1 MDQRSDSVPLQRHE
15 WDLPLTLATRADTRE
30 GWPVRPPLSCI
41 QIPLRHAFVEPP
53 EVLFHGT
60 AVRRLAA

>member
-1 MDQRSDSVPLQRHE
+1 MDRRSGGVPLQRHE
-15 WDLPLTLATRADTRE
+15 PVPLTLAARANTRE

>member
-1 MDQRSDSVPLQRHE
+1 MDRRSGGVPLQRHE
-15 WDLPLTLATRADTRE
+15 SVPVTLATRVYTRE
-30 GWPVRPPLSCI
+30 GWPLRPPLSCI
-41 QIPLRHAFVEPP
+41 QIPIRHAFVEPP

>member
-1 MDQRSDSVPLQRHE
+1 MDQRSGGVPLQRHE
-15 WDLPLTLATRADTRE
+15 SVLVTLATRADTRE
-30 GWPVRPPLSCI
+30 GWPLRPPLSCI

>member
-1 MDQRSDSVPLQRHE
+1 MDQRSGGVPLQRHE
-15 WDLPLTLATRADTRE
+15 SVPVTLATRADTRE
-30 GWPVRPPLSCI
+30 GGPAATLSCI
-41 QIPLRHAFVEPP
+41 QLPLRHAFVEPP